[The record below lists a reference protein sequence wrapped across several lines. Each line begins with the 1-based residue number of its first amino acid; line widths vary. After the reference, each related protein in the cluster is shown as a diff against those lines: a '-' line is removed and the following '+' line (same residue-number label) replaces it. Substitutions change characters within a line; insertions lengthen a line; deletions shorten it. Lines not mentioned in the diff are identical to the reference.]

1 MHVLPSNPTFENLLW
16 RKDWERHWDI
26 RQGHSPRRPQL
37 KQWQQSERPSMGR
50 RPNKNTSIVSPY
62 SGIAHSF
69 EKDNMEINLL
79 ICKDTINNNPGGWKK
94 VINSGDHCFPH
105 TQNVLIMY
113 TQMCILTSASLERLK
128 KSYIKKLNIYGR
140 ETEGEKWLDFL
151 MTISLCFYMNLY
163 IYNQRK
169 NKKTRRGSWV
179 NNHKLFLGTEG
190 DGTMISQKHWWANL
204 DSKGVFGSDKK
215 WSSPELEACTK

>member
-1 MHVLPSNPTFENLLW
+1 MHVSPSYHTSENLLW

-26 RQGHSPRRPQL
+26 RQGRSSQRHPQL

-62 SGIAHSF
+62 RGIAHSF

-94 VINSGDHCFPH
+94 GYEQWWPLFPH

-113 TQMCILTSASLERLK
+113 TRMYILTSVSLESLK

-140 ETEGEKWLDFL
+140 ETRREVTWLFDDYFL
-151 MTISLCFYMNLY
+151 M
-163 IYNQRK
+163 
-169 NKKTRRGSWV
+169 
-179 NNHKLFLGTEG
+179 FLHESVH
-190 DGTMISQKHWWANL
+190 SQLKEKQK
-204 DSKGVFGSDKK
+204 DSKRFMS
-215 WSSPELEACTK
+215 E

>member
-1 MHVLPSNPTFENLLW
+1 M
-16 RKDWERHWDI
+16 KK
-26 RQGHSPRRPQL
+26 GY
-37 KQWQQSERPSMGR
+37 KQWWPLF
-50 RPNKNTSIVSPY
+50 
-62 SGIAHSF
+62 H
-69 EKDNMEINLL
+69 
-79 ICKDTINNNPGGWKK
+79 
-94 VINSGDHCFPH
+94 H

-113 TQMCILTSASLERLK
+113 TWMYILTSASLERLK

-204 DSKGVFGSDKK
+204 DSKGVFGSDRK
-215 WSSPELEACTK
+215 WSSPELKAQNPSSAGDTPLACLFWSGLSGPRLSLSCAVTEAASTQ